1 MMICMYT
8 GSFHLKKKSIFHS
21 REWLQR
27 INALNNAGQYPRAM
41 DLVSAKNNFQS
52 QEEKK

>member
-1 MMICMYT
+1 MKFGVSC
-8 GSFHLKKKSIFHS
+8 

-41 DLVSAKNNFQS
+41 DLVSGSGHLN
-52 QEEKK
+52 

>member
-1 MMICMYT
+1 MCRSSSSKIT
-8 GSFHLKKKSIFHS
+8 FIHLFRYIND

-41 DLVSAKNNFQS
+41 DLVSKTGARS
-52 QEEKK
+52 L